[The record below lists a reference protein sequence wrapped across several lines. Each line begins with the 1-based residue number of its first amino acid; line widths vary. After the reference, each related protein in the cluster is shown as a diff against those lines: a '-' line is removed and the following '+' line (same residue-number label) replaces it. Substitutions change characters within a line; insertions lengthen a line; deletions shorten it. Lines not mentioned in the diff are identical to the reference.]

1 MSDSV
6 KGSEFEKILNAAY
19 DLAVKHQHEYVTT
32 EHLLAAC
39 LSTGNLEKIVT
50 YAGGNFVQ
58 LRQDIADFLADPSKH
73 SVVEEARFQPKYT
86 SSLLTLVKQAKTQSM
101 FLGKSTLDSIDL
113 LIAVFNAENSWAVYF
128 LRRNNVGKENLAQA
142 VNQMVSDDS
151 SQMSPHDAQLILGQ
165 FAINLNQ
172 RAKQNKIDPLIGRQ
186 LDVQQ
191 IVETLARK
199 HKNNVLLVGNPGT
212 GKTQIVEGLAK
223 KIVEHQV
230 PATLADKE
238 IWSLDVSS
246 VVAGTKFRGDFEER
260 MKNLLTALRSLPNV
274 ILFIDEIHMI
284 MGAGNSGGQ
293 GSMDVANILKP
304 ALGRGEIRTIGSTTH
319 EEYRKHFE
327 KDRALLRRFQKQD
340 VAEPSSAD
348 AKLILEG
355 LLPSF
360 SRFHGVG
367 YQSQV
372 VDAAVD
378 LSVKFVH
385 DRYLPDK
392 AIDLIDAAGA
402 AAKVQGAQA
411 VSVADIHQQLS
422 KMARI
427 SVDAIEQKQTDINRD
442 LQDNIE
448 GSLFGQKRAVV
459 QVVETVWTS
468 LSGLRENSRTMASF
482 LFSGPSGTGKTEL
495 ARLLAQNL
503 HYQFVRF
510 DMSEFQERHTVSRLI
525 GSPPGYVGYS
535 DGNAGSGALINALEQ
550 NPQCVLLMD
559 EIEKAHPDIV
569 NIFLQAMDRGVI
581 TSANQKSVSL
591 QNVILIFTSNLGAA
605 DMERSPV
612 GFARASRQGEDTA
625 AIRQFFAPEFRNRL
639 DGIVAFDKLSSE
651 TCNQIVDKFV
661 HQLSVMCEAKNV
673 KITVDPTAKGWLA
686 TNGFDPSLGARPLA
700 RCIDHNIKK
709 PLAKEMLFGRL
720 INGGS
725 VLVTVDSSTQAL
737 KLEYLAKSNS
747 TSGFDLLNDALVD
760 MEMGA

>member
-6 KGSEFEKILNAAY
+6 KGTEFEKILNASY
-19 DLAVKHQHEYVTT
+19 DLAVKYQHEYVTT
-32 EHLLAAC
+32 EHLLSAC
-39 LSTGNLEKIVT
+39 LDVGNIEKIIT
-50 YAGGNFVQ
+50 YAGGNFSQ
-58 LRQDIADFLADPSKH
+58 LRRDIADFLADTTKH
-73 SVVEEARFQPKYT
+73 SIVEETRFQPKYT

-101 FLGKSTLDSIDL
+101 FLGKNTLDSIDL
-113 LIAVFNAENSWAVYF
+113 LIAVFNAENSWAVYL
-128 LRRNNVGKENLAQA
+128 LRKNQITKENLAQS
-142 VNQMVSDDS
+142 VNQMANDDT
-151 SQMSPHDAQLILGQ
+151 SQMAAHDAQLILGQ
-165 FAINLNQ
+165 FAVNLNQ

-186 LDVQQ
+186 FDVDQ
-191 IVETLARK
+191 IIETLARK
-199 HKNNVLLVGNPGT
+199 YKNNVLLVGHPGT

-284 MGAGNSGGQ
+284 MGAGTSGGQ
-293 GSMDVANILKP
+293 NSMDVANILKP

-340 VAEPSSAD
+340 VLEPSVAD
-348 AKLILEG
+348 AKLILAG

-360 SRFHGVG
+360 SRYHGVS
-367 YQSQV
+367 YQSEV

-385 DRYLPDK
+385 DKFLPDK

-402 AAKVQGAQA
+402 AVKVQGAQA
-411 VSVADIHQQLS
+411 VAVADIHHQLS

-427 SVDAIEQKQTDINRD
+427 SADAIEQKQTDINRD
-442 LQDNIE
+442 LQSNIE
-448 GSLFGQKRAVV
+448 NSLFGQKNAVV

-525 GSPPGYVGYS
+525 GSPPGYVGYG
-535 DGNAGSGALINALEQ
+535 DGSAGSGALINALEQ

-605 DMERSPV
+605 DMERNPV
-612 GFARASRQGEDTA
+612 GFERQSRQGEDTA

-639 DGIVAFDKLSSE
+639 DGIVAFGKLGSE
-651 TCNQIVDKFV
+651 TSALIVDKFV
-661 HQLSVMCEAKNV
+661 QQLATMCEAKNV
-673 KITVDPTAKGWLA
+673 RITVDPLARTWLV
-686 TNGFDPSLGARPLA
+686 TNGFDASLGARPLA
-700 RCIDHNIKK
+700 RCIDNSIKK

-720 INGGS
+720 VNGGS
-725 VLVTVDSSTQAL
+725 VLVTVDSNSRQL
-737 KLEYLAKSNS
+737 KLEYLSRSSATN
-747 TSGFDLLNDALVD
+747 GLDMMHDALID
-760 MEMGA
+760 MEMGV

>member
-101 FLGKSTLDSIDL
+101 FLGKNTLDSVDL
-113 LIAVFNAENSWAVYF
+113 LIAIFNAENSWAVYF
-128 LRRNNVGKENLAQA
+128 LRRNNVSKENLAQA

-151 SQMSPHDAQLILGQ
+151 NLMSPHDAQLILGQ
-165 FAINLNQ
+165 FAVNLNQ
-172 RAKQNKIDPLIGRQ
+172 RAKQNKIDPLIGRHV
-186 LDVQQ
+186 DVQQ

-304 ALGRGEIRTIGSTTH
+304 ALGRGEVRTIGSTTH

-348 AKLILEG
+348 AKLILAG

-442 LQDNIE
+442 LQHNIE

-661 HQLSVMCEAKNV
+661 HQLAMMCEAKNV

-700 RCIDHNIKK
+700 RCIDNNIKK

-720 INGGS
+720 VNGGS

-737 KLEYLAKSNS
+737 KLEYLSKSNS
-747 TSGFDLLNDALVD
+747 TSGFDLLTDALVD

>member
-172 RAKQNKIDPLIGRQ
+172 RAKQNKIDPLIGRHV
-186 LDVQQ
+186 DVQQ

-612 GFARASRQGEDTA
+612 GFARAARQGEDTA

-720 INGGS
+720 VNGGS